1 MQIKKERR
9 KYLRYNTEVKIY
21 FHVNYDLKT
30 KVRFQVLD
38 EKESM
43 LLSKKYPALSR
54 DVSAEGL
61 RFNSGKELKKGNSLY
76 LEVYLPRK
84 KRPVRMTGQVRW
96 SKKVLGSGSGKNK
109 FDTGVKLLTVSGK
122 PVSNSIYFDNESRV
136 IWSTVLDSVFG
147 SFRKLMQKNTVPRRG
162 NRL

>member
-1 MQIKKERR
+1 MQIKNERR
-9 KYLRYNTEVKIY
+9 KYARYNTEVKIY

-30 KVRFQVLD
+30 KIRFRVLD
-38 EKESM
+38 EKESIP
-43 LLSKKYPALSR
+43 LSKKYPALSR

-61 RFNSGKELKKGNSLY
+61 RFNSAKMLKKGNTLY

-96 SKKVLGSGSGKNK
+96 SKKVFGFGGDKNK

-122 PVSNSIYFDNESRV
+122 PVSGSIYFDEESRV
-136 IWSTVLDSVFG
+136 IWSAVLDSIFG
-147 SFRKLMQKNTVPRRG
+147 SFRKLMQKNTAS
-162 NRL
+162 